1 MFQAVR
7 VKTTIYRLNE
17 IFVHVW
23 CAYFSLLV
31 SGKLPEEEKRS
42 FIIKGL
48 FLRKPEK
55 RLLVWWLCN
64 LFIALGKCC
73 WNRLDE
79 SILTVNNHKQ
89 CLLRVRPI
97 IIDWIIVYGGT
108 KLGFWSY
115 LISCLPVV
123 CVFILHPLFFRR
135 HDWLSSLDQRVELP
149 VEGLTGKGSSC
160 RRPPRH
166 LLTVLR

>member
-48 FLRKPEK
+48 FLRKRVKKIIEWYVVAVRFVYCLRK
-55 RLLVWWLCN
+55 MLL
-64 LFIALGKCC
+64 
-73 WNRLDE
+73 E
-79 SILTVNNHKQ
+79 
-89 CLLRVRPI
+89 
-97 IIDWIIVYGGT
+97 
-108 KLGFWSY
+108 
-115 LISCLPVV
+115 
-123 CVFILHPLFFRR
+123 
-135 HDWLSSLDQRVELP
+135 
-149 VEGLTGKGSSC
+149 
-160 RRPPRH
+160 
-166 LLTVLR
+166 